1 MIDKQTQDQAWAALS
16 FGQRQYAHNIY
27 RVSLSKYIKE
37 ILETLYGKHNLTSD
51 AEPEE
56 MCVISKTNVE
66 ALHSEIHKAIMDA
79 HDADDWQ
86 DAAHYILD
94 VLPRSFEHLFGSKCL
109 PDLSEL

>member
-51 AEPEE
+51 AEP
-56 MCVISKTNVE
+56 T
-66 ALHSEIHKAIMDA
+66 ALP
-79 HDADDWQ
+79 
-86 DAAHYILD
+86 
-94 VLPRSFEHLFGSKCL
+94 LPKRVRPPTYGSVTHVGAQQAVKKN
-109 PDLSEL
+109 